1 MLLDKSDD
9 DDEFSGGDDDV
20 FASAE
25 DYEEKI
31 ESDFTKNVPVDPEYF
46 SSAEKKQKKRRKSK

>member
-1 MLLDKSDD
+1 MLLDDEDD
-9 DDEFSGGDDDV
+9 KDEFGGDDDV

-31 ESDFTKNVPVDPEYF
+31 ESDFEKNAPVDPTFF
-46 SSAEKKQKKRRKSK
+46 SSSEKKQKKRRKSK